1 MRVLHDSG
9 PEDRRPA
16 RQVGQRLRVP
26 GHRHRRGA
34 GAEVKSGRRRRAE
47 AAEPGQPGQ
56 NPRRGRGGGHGHG
69 TAGGVERGSAQD
81 VVNSVRGGG
90 GALLRRTEPRG
101 QTRGALDPR
110 GGHGHAARVGR
121 RGGRG
126 GGGVGPA
133 GGQRVGRVQR
143 GLHLRHA
150 VQRGQRRGAEEEA
163 LSGPVHLTHR

>member
-47 AAEPGQPGQ
+47 AAEPGKPGQ
-56 NPRRGRGGGHGHG
+56 NPRGGRGHGHG

-101 QTRGALDPR
+101 QSRGALEPR
-110 GGHGHAARVGR
+110 GGRGHAARVGR